1 MARPSLG
8 RPPLSASLG
17 RSASWAALAGYT
29 GLAFDILLLTTYHS
43 PLREATFKYVYSTEE
58 LAVSGEVAVARVK
71 AALAWRD
78 EATEAKI

>member
-1 MARPSLG
+1 
-8 RPPLSASLG
+8 
-17 RSASWAALAGYT
+17 
-29 GLAFDILLLTTYHS
+29 
-43 PLREATFKYVYSTEE
+43 VYSTEE